1 VKPIAFVSLLTASLL
16 SGCVASP
23 PPSPRADIVGA
34 GPVIAFTVGS
44 RTWNVPI
51 PASIRRVPPDDS
63 VQLIDYRNDRGMDYL
78 LLAVEGTSGARN
90 PAGHYCGGGDET
102 TLLWVRFR
110 DGKAMATKQR
120 LIRSCA
126 RNIETF
132 RQGWFGQ
139 EYRAD
144 LFELKDGRTYRS
156 QIRYDLLH
164 LDDGIQNSTW
174 LEE

>member
-1 VKPIAFVSLLTASLL
+1 MKPIALVSLLAAVVLV
-16 SGCVASP
+16 GCAGPTP
-23 PPSPRADIVGA
+23 PPPRSSITGSGAVIV
-34 GPVIAFTVGS
+34 FTVGS
-44 RTWNVPI
+44 RTWDVPI
-51 PASIRRVPPDDS
+51 PASIRRAPPDDT
-63 VQLIDYRNDRGMDYL
+63 VQLIDYRHDQGMDYL
-78 LLAVEGTSGARN
+78 LLAVEGSSGARN

-102 TLLWVRFR
+102 TLLWMRFR
-110 DGKAMATKQR
+110 DGKPMAIKQR

-126 RNIETF
+126 RDIEPF

-156 QIRYDLLH
+156 QVRYNLLN